1 MTASPLK
8 HIVLIPGPAWGHLRP
23 AMKISLRL
31 VEKFPDLFISLFV
44 CHIDVPKA
52 VKYLESQPSTYSRR
66 VQIVSTSKEEGAP
79 PIQSDDVVE
88 IILHLEQSFKL
99 WISNELRQT
108 TPIQIDGHLVN
119 NPSLIIED
127 LFNGG
132 VSLTCKDVHGL
143 PIVVWWLMTAASLAI
158 FTEHVGNEN
167 EIGILAD
174 LARLHTE
181 SAENLLDKAS
191 ELYLQNVSDRL
202 VCVPGLPAI
211 HEWEL
216 QPHYVPFVAPFMV
229 SMISRLVNFMK
240 HVDTLL
246 CGTTFEMEPTSAASL
261 LATFTNPIKSF
272 FIGPPVDLVS
282 THELDPSSPV
292 TQFLDRAYTEN
303 GANSVVYVAFGTTWF
318 PPSTSMS
325 HVMAVIDEIPKAGF
339 RLVFAISS
347 ENAKLYKPWIDQH
360 IETGNA
366 IFPEWTNQ
374 TAVLEHPAIHYFL
387 SHGGWNSTT
396 EALVRGVPMIFWP
409 VSADQPINAIQIADT
424 HDCGFELL
432 QVRGGPAKST
442 AYRRDTRI
450 EIVGTD
456 EAVREEMRK
465 VMELSKGPR
474 GHHQRRNI
482 RALGQVISR
491 SLGPGGSADVGLEE
505 FGKSLGLAIR
515 D

>member
-1 MTASPLK
+1 MVAN
-8 HIVLIPGPAWGHLRP
+8 
-23 AMKISLRL
+23 
-31 VEKFPDLFISLFV
+31 D
-44 CHIDVPKA
+44 
-52 VKYLESQPSTYSRR
+52 RR
-66 VQIVSTSKEEGAP
+66 ITSNFYGT
-79 PIQSDDVVE
+79 
-88 IILHLEQSFKL
+88 
-99 WISNELRQT
+99 R
-108 TPIQIDGHLVN
+108 
-119 NPSLIIED
+119 
-127 LFNGG
+127 
-132 VSLTCKDVHGL
+132 
-143 PIVVWWLMTAASLAI
+143 
-158 FTEHVGNEN
+158 GNEN

-181 SAENLLDKAS
+181 SAENLFDKAT

-202 VCVPGLPAI
+202 VCVPGLPAM

-261 LATFTNPIKSF
+261 LATFSNPIKSF

-282 THELDPSSPV
+282 AHELDPSSPV
-292 TQFLDRAYTEN
+292 TQFP
-303 GANSVVYVAFGTTWF
+303 G
-318 PPSTSMS
+318 PPGSGLS
-325 HVMAVIDEIPKAGF
+325 
-339 RLVFAISS
+339 LLSS
-347 ENAKLYKPWIDQH
+347 ENAKLYKSWIEQH

-432 QVRGGPAKST
+432 QVRDGPAKST

-482 RALGQVISR
+482 RLWV
-491 SLGPGGSADVGLEE
+491 
-505 FGKSLGLAIR
+505 K
-515 D
+515 